1 VITAESADR
10 RFSIEMPTEKEVGV
24 LMLIHRKDDLP
35 AVRIDGEVA
44 ARIFEG
50 AQHGGLGSSAF
61 IVDAAPG
68 QRPRR
73 HLHPYDEIF
82 VLVHGSVLLEADG
95 ELHELSPDELC
106 VVPSG
111 VAHTFTVTGADRA
124 QLVNIH
130 TSGRVVTE
138 WAEEHSAS
146 SSYAYGLPHAPGK
159 E

>member
-1 VITAESADR
+1 VITAVSADHR
-10 RFSIEMPTEKEVGV
+10 LSIEMPTEKEVGV
-24 LMLIHRKDDLP
+24 LMLIHRKVDLP

-44 ARIFEG
+44 ARVFEG
-50 AQHGGLGSSAF
+50 APHGELGASAF

-82 VLVHGSVLLEADG
+82 VLVRGAVLLEAGG
-95 ELHELSPDELC
+95 ELHELSPDEIC

-111 VAHTFTVTGADRA
+111 IAHTFTVTGTDRA

-130 TSGRVVTE
+130 TAGRVITE
-138 WAEEHSAS
+138 WAEEQPIGAS
-146 SSYAYGLPHAPGK
+146 YEYGLPHGPGK